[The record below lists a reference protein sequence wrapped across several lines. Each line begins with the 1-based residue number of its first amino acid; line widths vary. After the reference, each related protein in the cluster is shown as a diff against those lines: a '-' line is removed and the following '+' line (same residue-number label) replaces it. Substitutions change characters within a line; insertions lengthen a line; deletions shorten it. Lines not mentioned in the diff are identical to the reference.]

1 MFDLTPRADSLHVFA
16 NEYADALQNA
26 AMLLGGA
33 KWFQRAARFC
43 DTLSDGGS
51 ISRRLLAEGASLR
64 DLLALRFLDDP
75 FSDEAAMFAAL
86 DPADP
91 AIEEICVVTDAL
103 DDALRASREEVGTD
117 PFAVEGGDRDE

>member
-64 DLLALRFLDDP
+64 DLLALRFLD
-75 FSDEAAMFAAL
+75 
-86 DPADP
+86 
-91 AIEEICVVTDAL
+91 
-103 DDALRASREEVGTD
+103 EVGQSPALQRYHWEFPQPTIQ
-117 PFAVEGGDRDE
+117 AEGSATFELNGQR